1 MSAPKVS
8 FPEGMSLRLKREEP
22 IQGGEDGV
30 FLPLAL
36 QIGSSGHAI
45 CQAMRGNAHGPG
57 WDACPWAFLGYR
69 ALLLCSVPDLLGGSY
84 CIAFDNAAWVTA

>member
-1 MSAPKVS
+1 MSAPQVS

-57 WDACPWAFLGYR
+57 GMRAHGHFSDTGPCFSVRFPISLGE
-69 ALLLCSVPDLLGGSY
+69 V
-84 CIAFDNAAWVTA
+84 IAWHLTMPRG